1 MRLFRRR
8 DAGFTIIEVLVAL
21 TLLAAVI
28 LLVTRAFL
36 TVLSVTSQGGR
47 VTVATALA
55 AKQLEAV
62 RTRVEAQPDRTNWRN
77 EFCAIAAQAT
87 TVFAAP
93 YGAYSYRVLLNDQ
106 AVAAAPGQEDLL
118 LPCWSVEW
126 ARGGGG
132 GGEAGVWLVEIVV
145 GLAILVIALGGIYG
159 LVSQSVRSFG
169 VSEDFLD
176 VQQNARVA
184 LGKLAEEAKW
194 AQAVS
199 ADSPT
204 CPWPSCVE
212 LSVSADNPIKNP
224 PAAYTVRFQW
234 NSGAQ
239 QLERVEGATVTP
251 LADSITGVVF
261 RYLDR
266 NGADTTVAA
275 DVVSVEAGGEGG
287 GGGAPAPARR
297 QHHPPPP

>member
-1 MRLFRRR
+1 MRRR
-8 DAGFTIIEVLVAL
+8 MGRAGARRE
-21 TLLAAVI
+21 
-28 LLVTRAFL
+28 
-36 TVLSVTSQGGR
+36 GGR
-47 VTVATALA
+47 WFGR
-55 AKQLEAV
+55 E
-62 RTRVEAQPDRTNWRN
+62 
-77 EFCAIAAQAT
+77 
-87 TVFAAP
+87 
-93 YGAYSYRVLLNDQ
+93 
-106 AVAAAPGQEDLL
+106 
-118 LPCWSVEW
+118 
-126 ARGGGG
+126 GGLS
-132 GGEAGVWLVEIVV
+132 LVEIVG

-194 AQAVS
+194 APAGS
-199 ADSPT
+199 AATPP
-204 CPWPSCVE
+204 CPWPNCVE

-239 QLERVEGATVTP
+239 QMERVEGATVTP
-251 LADSITGVVF
+251 LADFITGVVF

-275 DVVSVEAGGEGG
+275 DVVSVEAGVSGAGG
-287 GGGAPAPARR
+287 P
-297 QHHPPPP
+297 HPGT